1 MSAELLNT
9 ITWDKTPLLPVIA
22 QEVGSGDVLM
32 LAYMNQEALTL
43 TLQTGFAHYYSRSRQ
58 SLWKKGETSGHVQYV
73 KEAYLDCDSDTILLK
88 VEQKGVACHTGRSSC
103 FFNRI
108 DINEAPKEEAK
119 EIAAYSI
126 SNKIYHIIQERKHA
140 DPKSSYVASLLQK
153 GDNAILKKVV
163 EEAGEFCFACK
174 DNDNK
179 EVIYEAADLVFHT
192 LVALGAKNIHPSL
205 ISKELESRFGLSGI
219 EEKNSR
225 NEH

>member
-1 MSAELLNT
+1 
-9 ITWDKTPLLPVIA
+9 
-22 QEVGSGDVLM
+22 
-32 LAYMNQEALTL
+32 
-43 TLQTGFAHYYSRSRQ
+43 
-58 SLWKKGETSGHVQYV
+58 
-73 KEAYLDCDSDTILLK
+73 SDTILLK

-126 SNKIYHIIQERKHA
+126 SDQIYHIIQERKYA
-140 DPKSSYVASLLQK
+140 DPKNSYVASLLQK
-153 GDNAILKKVV
+153 GDNAILKKVI

-179 EVIYEAADLVFHT
+179 EMIYEAADLVFHT
-192 LVALGAKNIHPSL
+192 LVALGAKDIHPSL
-205 ISKELESRFGLSGI
+205 ISKELERRFGLSGI